1 MGCAGAT
8 DTASISAITAGKGR
22 TGGSSNQPSPDDHTD
37 EAGLLADRLTLLA
50 TSASTLSLVPS
61 SVHATLVDPN
71 WRCIMEEEFAALIA
85 NNNWDLVP
93 RPVGYNII
101 TDKWIFESC
110 LEGVNRQSKLKLT

>member
-1 MGCAGAT
+1 
-8 DTASISAITAGKGR
+8 
-22 TGGSSNQPSPDDHTD
+22 
-37 EAGLLADRLTLLA
+37 
-50 TSASTLSLVPS
+50 
-61 SVHATLVDPN
+61 
-71 WRCIMEEEFAALIA
+71 MEEEFVALIA